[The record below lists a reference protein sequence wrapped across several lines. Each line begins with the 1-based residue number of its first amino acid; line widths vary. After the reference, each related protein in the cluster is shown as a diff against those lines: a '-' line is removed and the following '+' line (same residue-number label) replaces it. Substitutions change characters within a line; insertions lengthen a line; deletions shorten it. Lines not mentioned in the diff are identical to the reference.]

1 MESADK
7 EELNGRLDDIKHKRE
22 NAQDEYYSVKK
33 RNAEVSDYIDNKYR
47 MLNRKMDSRMVNSD
61 PELSSIY
68 EERKEVL
75 KKWKSEEMDF
85 QMQLENDWRKY
96 NDRLDEEEREIM
108 EEISRQESEEDSKE
122 DKEDNK

>member
-7 EELNGRLDDIKHKRE
+7 EELNDRLDDIKHKRE

>member
-7 EELNGRLDDIKHKRE
+7 EELNDRLDDIKHKRE

-85 QMQLENDWRKY
+85 QMQLENDWRKF